1 MKELQSKRYVNR
13 EISWLDFNAR
23 VLQEASEKSVPLIER
38 LRFLGIFS
46 NNLDEFFQVRF
57 ATVKR
62 ISQSVLTG
70 KKALGGIAASELLE
84 EITQIV
90 IDQQRESLDILQD
103 IEKELAEENIIFLN
117 EKEIRPDQE
126 QFLNEFF
133 IEKVGPA
140 LVTVILHDQV
150 QDLSDNKAFLVV
162 TLTVDEQGESSP
174 LYALIELPKQLDR
187 FVVLPKEG
195 DKQYV
200 MLLDNLIRYNFHL
213 NLLAKFYHLFQLLI

>member
-1 MKELQSKRYVNR
+1 M
-13 EISWLDFNAR
+13 
-23 VLQEASEKSVPLIER
+23 
-38 LRFLGIFS
+38 
-46 NNLDEFFQVRF
+46 
-57 ATVKR
+57 
-62 ISQSVLTG
+62 TG

-103 IEKELAEENIIFLN
+103 IENEMADENIIFLN
-117 EKEIRPDQE
+117 EKEVRPDQE
-126 QFLNEFF
+126 QFLNNFF

-140 LVTVILHDQV
+140 LVTVILHDQE

-200 MLLDNLIRYNFHL
+200 MLLDDLNRYNFHL
-213 NLLAKFYHLFQLLI
+213 IFNMFNYSSIEAPMLKITRYSELDLVEYVGKSYV

>member
-1 MKELQSKRYVNR
+1 MLVYFKKHPKRPF
-13 EISWLDFNAR
+13 L
-23 VLQEASEKSVPLIER
+23 LIER

-70 KKALGGIAASELLE
+70 KKALGGIAASELFE

-103 IEKELAEENIIFLN
+103 IENELADENIIFLN
-117 EKEIRPDQE
+117 EKEVRPDQE
-126 QFLNEFF
+126 QFLNQFF

-140 LVTVILHDQV
+140 LVTVILHDQE

-187 FVVLPKEG
+187 FVVLPKKMETSS
-195 DKQYV
+195 
-200 MLLDNLIRYNFHL
+200 M
-213 NLLAKFYHLFQLLI
+213 

>member
-1 MKELQSKRYVNR
+1 MKEIQSKRYVNR

-23 VLQEASEKSVPLIER
+23 VLQEASEKTVPLIER

-103 IEKELAEENIIFLN
+103 IENEMADENIIFLN
-117 EKEIRPDQE
+117 EKEVRPDQE
-126 QFLNEFF
+126 QFLNNFF

-140 LVTVILHDQV
+140 LVTVILHDQE

-174 LYALIELPKQLDR
+174 YTL
-187 FVVLPKEG
+187 
-195 DKQYV
+195 
-200 MLLDNLIRYNFHL
+200 
-213 NLLAKFYHLFQLLI
+213 

>member
-1 MKELQSKRYVNR
+1 MKEIQSKRYVNR

-103 IEKELAEENIIFLN
+103 IEKELAEGNIIFLN

-140 LVTVILHDQV
+140 LVTVILHDEV

-200 MLLDNLIRYNFHL
+200 MLLDDLIRYNFHL
-213 NLLAKFYHLFQLLI
+213 IFKRRINLKIKN